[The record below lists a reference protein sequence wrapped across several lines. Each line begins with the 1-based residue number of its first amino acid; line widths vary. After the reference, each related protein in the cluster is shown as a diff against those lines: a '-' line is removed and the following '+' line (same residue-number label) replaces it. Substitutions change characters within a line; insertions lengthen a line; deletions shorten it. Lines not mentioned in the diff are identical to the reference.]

1 MKKVIPV
8 LLVALFLVTGMAFAE
23 QKGKI
28 CVATKEKSPEAAVSD
43 LAALAPYFLIFDA
56 KGNFIE
62 AIDNPLKDEKGK
74 AGKLLGG
81 FLTEKG
87 VTAVIG
93 KDYCGDIV
101 GILKNQG
108 ITPYNFE
115 GSAAEAAAGVAQG
128 KVEEA
133 TKEKATVPNHK
144 AAQDKVGKGGM

>member
-1 MKKVIPV
+1 MKRLIFV
-8 LLVALFLVTGMAFAE
+8 LLVALFLTSGLAIAE

-28 CVATKEKSPEAAVSD
+28 CVATQEKSPEAAVSD
-43 LAALAPYFLIFDA
+43 LAALAPYFLIFDE
-56 KGNFIE
+56 KGNFLE

-74 AGKLLGG
+74 AAKLLGG

-87 VTAVIG
+87 VTTVIG

-115 GSAAEAAAGVAQG
+115 GSAAEAAAGVAHG

-133 TKEKATVPNHK
+133 TKGKATVANHK
-144 AAQDKVGKGGM
+144 AAQDKAGKAGM